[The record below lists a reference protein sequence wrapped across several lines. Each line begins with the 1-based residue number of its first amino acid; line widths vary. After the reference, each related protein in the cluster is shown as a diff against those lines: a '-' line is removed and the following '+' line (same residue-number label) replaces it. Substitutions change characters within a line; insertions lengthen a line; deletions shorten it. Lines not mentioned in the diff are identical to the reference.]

1 MKKWTVL
8 LIPHDRTSTTTLRLS
23 AYQLWAVAF
32 LLVVLSFTSSFFFS
46 RHSAA
51 VRRAEARL
59 HLLQSQLDGARAQQP
74 SAGGEVA
81 VPVQDRLEIESRIRA
96 EYEASIAA
104 ITAELNELHDM
115 EAQARSMTGLAPKSS
130 ERESVIFSA
139 GGGKGGAGGS
149 LGEFV
154 EPAGNQFVNP
164 PGIIYGLARPSA
176 DMLVQEINLRTES
189 LRALVAQLKERESEL
204 ARLPSI
210 WPALTGRRAISSP
223 YGYRKDPFTL
233 RVRHHDGM
241 DIRAPSGTPV
251 VATADGKVSFA
262 GWDGDYGKIVRIN
275 HGNGT
280 ITCYGHLK
288 SYNVKPG
295 QAVKRGDVIGKVG
308 STGRSTG
315 AHIHYEVHVNG
326 KTVNPSKYLSRK

>member
-1 MKKWTVL
+1 MRKWTVL
-8 LIPHDRTSTTTLRLS
+8 LIPHDRTSTTTLSLS
-23 AYQLWAVAF
+23 AYQLWAVAA

-46 RHSAA
+46 RHTAA
-51 VRRAEARL
+51 MRQAEARL
-59 HLLQSQLDGARAQQP
+59 DVLQSELESARELSP
-74 SAGGEVA
+74 AGGAQSGLASQE
-81 VPVQDRLEIESRIRA
+81 RLEMENRIRA

-130 ERESVIFSA
+130 SRESTIFSV
-139 GGGKGGAGGS
+139 GGGKGGAGGG
-149 LGEFV
+149 LDEFV

-164 PGIIYGLARPSA
+164 PGVIYGLARPSA
-176 DMLVQEINLRTES
+176 DMLIQEINLRTES
-189 LRALVAQLKERESEL
+189 LRGLVGQLKERESEL

-210 WPALTGRRAISSP
+210 WPAVTRRRAISSP

-233 RVRHHDGM
+233 RVRHHDGT
-241 DIRAPSGTPV
+241 DIRAPSGTPII
-251 VATADGKVSFA
+251 ATADGKVSFA

-275 HGNGT
+275 HGNGMT
-280 ITCYGHLK
+280 TCYGHMK
-288 SYNVKPG
+288 SYCVKPG

-315 AHIHYEVHVNG
+315 PHVHYEVRVNG